1 MNIKSIHARE
11 ILDSRGDPTVQTTV
25 TLDDGATG
33 SFSVPSGA
41 STGVHEAWELR
52 DGDKKRFFGKGV
64 LKACENVNVKIAN
77 HLQGRDVFDQK
88 MIDHE
93 MIKLDGDPQKK
104 NLGANAILSV
114 SIACA
119 KAAAQSRKM
128 PLYIYLRELF
138 DGYHELEGYLL
149 PVPMFNVINGG
160 AHADNNLDCQ
170 EFMIGPVGAG
180 SVREAVRM
188 GSEVFHNLE
197 KILKSMKESTNV
209 GNEGGF
215 APSIDSGLAP
225 NLDSDEEAL
234 VLLKKAIETAGYTY
248 GTQIGVGADVAASE
262 FFEKGQYH
270 MTFGGKER
278 ALTTEQM
285 VDFIKAWVE
294 KYKLIVVEDGAAED
308 DLAGWKK
315 LNELFGSTIQIV
327 GDDFLVTNK
336 KRLQMAIDNQ
346 ACNTVLIKVNQIGTL
361 SETFETIALA
371 YQNKIQA
378 FVSHRSGETTD
389 TFVADLAVAVN
400 ATRLKSGAP
409 SRGERVCK
417 YNRLMEIED
426 ELKADGMGRYSGL

>member
-1 MNIKSIHARE
+1 MNIKSIQARE
-11 ILDSRGDPTVQTTV
+11 IIDSRGDPTVETTV
-25 TLDDGATG
+25 ALEDGASG
-33 SFSVPSGA
+33 EFGVPSGA

-52 DGDKKRFFGKGV
+52 DGDKKRFLGKGV
-64 LKACENVNVKIAN
+64 LQACENVNVRIAN

-119 KAAAQSRKM
+119 KAAAASRKM
-128 PLYIYLRELF
+128 PLYVYLRELF

-170 EFMIGPVGAG
+170 EFMVGPVGAG
-180 SVREAVRM
+180 SVKEAVRM
-188 GSEVFHNLE
+188 GSEVFHHLE
-197 KILKSMKESTNV
+197 KILKSMDASTNV

-215 APSIDSGLAP
+215 APAIDSGLAP

-234 VLLKKAIETAGYTY
+234 VLLKKAIEAAGYKY
-248 GTQIGVGADVAASE
+248 QTQIGVGADVAASE
-262 FFEKGQYH
+262 FFERGQYH
-270 MTFGGKER
+270 MTFNGKEK
-278 ALTTEQM
+278 ALTTEAM
-285 VDFIKAWVE
+285 VDFIKHWIE
-294 KYKLIVVEDGAAED
+294 EYQLIAVEDGVAED
-308 DLAGWKK
+308 DLDGWKK
-315 LNELFGSTIQIV
+315 LNALFGEKIQIV

-336 KRLQMAIDNQ
+336 KRLQMAIDNK
-346 ACNTVLIKVNQIGTL
+346 ACNTVLIKVNQIGSL
-361 SETFETIALA
+361 SEAFETIALA
-371 YQNKIQA
+371 YQNKMQA

-389 TFVADLAVAVN
+389 TLIADLSVAVN
-400 ATRLKSGAP
+400 ATRIKSGAP

-417 YNRLMEIED
+417 YNRLMQIES